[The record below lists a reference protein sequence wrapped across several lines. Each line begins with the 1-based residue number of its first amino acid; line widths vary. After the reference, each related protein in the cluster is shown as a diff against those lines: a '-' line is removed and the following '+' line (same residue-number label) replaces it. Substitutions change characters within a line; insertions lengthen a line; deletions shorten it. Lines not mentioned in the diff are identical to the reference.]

1 MSNDDQI
8 EKYAR
13 EVHDL
18 RVVLVLIMHMWAEQA
33 GTRTEFE
40 ELSAD
45 WDDLASSLRES
56 QWLVGVRAFD
66 HVDALRF
73 AEEVIPDSK
82 SLLQRLFRGYS
93 AMGCTRY
100 SPPRMMEPRF
110 LVNGIA
116 HIKTEFERSATART
130 RKQNAQCD
138 KQGEWALSRHDT
150 AVESNDGKVC

>member
-8 EKYAR
+8 ENYAR

-33 GTRTEFE
+33 GTMTEFE

-66 HVDALRF
+66 HVEALGF

-82 SLLQRLFRGYS
+82 SLLHRLFRGYS
-93 AMGCTRY
+93 AMGSTNY
-100 SPPRMMEPRF
+100 SPPRMMKPKF

-116 HIKTEFERSATART
+116 HIKTEFERIATART
-130 RKQNAQCD
+130 RKRNPRCD
-138 KQGEWALSRHDT
+138 KQGEQALSHEGS
-150 AVESNDGKVC
+150 AVDIGHIGGL